1 MINSKAFIAGHTQ
14 KPSNFCLAA
23 ARISTT
29 KGSALEIYNESMEKE
44 DTSLIEKVLEM
55 GHHSV
60 SEHIYFNII
69 FDNVSVITEQFI
81 IEFRLASF
89 TVKSRRYVDY
99 KKMGFVVPE
108 LRFKDDISGQEKK
121 SLEKEYND
129 GMEELFLAYSKL
141 TDSEVPR
148 EDARFILPYSFRSN
162 FYCTVN
168 ARELMKIVYSAC
180 YGRGSRY
187 PEIKH
192 LGNMLLDQ
200 AKKIFKEPFSM
211 IEKIAGFKDN
221 IPQFTVGL
229 LKEIIDDDKSLPAE
243 KVELLSST
251 ENASYK
257 MVLSQIIGQ
266 TGMSTQKALEIINNK
281 PQIYRDIISETVTD
295 GRARALENIS
305 FGFRINRI
313 TLAGLTHLVRHRI
326 QSIIVPDLSTGIRFN
341 DFIVPET
348 VKNNEN
354 LNKIY
359 MNSYEKHIN
368 LYNKFK
374 EKLKFKEDLVY
385 FALAGMRLDVV
396 TSMNARELFHFF
408 RLRTCMRAQWEIRE
422 FAYEML
428 SILREKEPDIFK
440 KVGPGCFMDGVCPE
454 GKFTCKKM
462 NEVKDLI
469 SKL

>member
-1 MINSKAFIAGHTQ
+1 
-14 KPSNFCLAA
+14 
-23 ARISTT
+23 
-29 KGSALEIYNESMEKE
+29 
-44 DTSLIEKVLEM
+44 
-55 GHHSV
+55 
-60 SEHIYFNII
+60 
-69 FDNVSVITEQFI
+69 
-81 IEFRLASF
+81 
-89 TVKSRRYVDY
+89 
-99 KKMGFVVPE
+99 MGFVVPE
-108 LRFKDDISGQEKK
+108 LRFKDTISDEEKK
-121 SLEKEYND
+121 SLVKEYNQ
-129 GMEELFLAYSKL
+129 GMEDLFLAYSKL
-141 TDSEVPR
+141 TDSDVPR

-168 ARELMKIVYSAC
+168 ARELMKIIYSAC
-180 YGRGSRY
+180 YGRGSKY
-187 PEIKH
+187 PEIKK
-192 LGNMLLDQ
+192 LGNMLLEQ
-200 AKKIFKEPFSM
+200 ARQIFKEPFSM
-211 IEKIAGFKDN
+211 LEKIASFKDD
-221 IPQFTVGL
+221 IPEF
-229 LKEIIDDDKSLPAE
+229 INKSLNDQTDINYLPE
-243 KVELLSST
+243 KNVELLSST
-251 ENASYK
+251 ENASQK
-257 MVLSQIIGQ
+257 MVLSQIIAQ
-266 TGMSTQKALEIINNK
+266 TGISTDKALEIINNN
-281 PQIYRDIISETVTD
+281 PQIYSDIISETIKD

-326 QSIIVPDLSTGIRFN
+326 QSIIVPDLSYGVRFN
-341 DFIVPET
+341 DFILPET
-348 VKNNEN
+348 IKNNDE

-359 MNSYEKHIN
+359 MNSYQKHIN

-428 SILREKEPDIFK
+428 SLLRAKEPDIFK

-462 NEVKDLI
+462 NEVIEYI

>member
-1 MINSKAFIAGHTQ
+1 MINSKAVIAGHTN

-44 DTSLIEKVLEM
+44 DTSLIEKVLDM

-60 SEHIYFNII
+60 CEHVNFNII
-69 FDNVSVITEQFI
+69 FDNVSVIVEQFI

-99 KKMGFVVPE
+99 KKMGFVVPD
-108 LRFKDDISGQEKK
+108 LRFNDNVSEKEKK
-121 SLEKEYND
+121 DLKNKYSSTMESLFSVYSDLTEK
-129 GMEELFLAYSKL
+129 G
-141 TDSEVPR
+141 VPR
-148 EDARFILPYSFRSN
+148 EDARFILPYCFRSN

-168 ARELMKIVYSAC
+168 ARELMKIIYSAC
-180 YGRGSRY
+180 YGRGSMY
-187 PEIKH
+187 PEIKN

-200 AKKIFKEPFSM
+200 AKKIFKEPFS
-211 IEKIAGFKDN
+211 ILDKISAFKDN
-221 IPQFTVGL
+221 MPAFTNNL
-229 LKEIIDDDKSLPAE
+229 LNDRLDDNYLPE
-243 KVELLSST
+243 KKVELLSCT
-251 ENASYK
+251 ENASFK
-257 MVLSQIIGQ
+257 MVLAQIIGH
-266 TGMSTQKALEIINNK
+266 TGISSKKAEEIIAND
-281 PQIYRDIISETVTD
+281 PEIYHQVISETITD

-313 TLAGLTHLVRHRI
+313 SLAGLTHLVRHRI
-326 QSIIVPDLSTGIRFN
+326 QSIIISDLSKKIRFN
-341 DFIVPET
+341 DFIMPET
-348 VKNNEN
+348 IKNNNE
-354 LNKIY
+354 LKKIY
-359 MNSYEKHIN
+359 INSYEKHIESYS
-368 LYNKFK
+368 LFK

-385 FALAGMRLDVV
+385 FALAGMKLDIV

-428 SILREKEPDIFK
+428 SLLRTREPDIFK

-454 GKFTCKKM
+454 GKFSCKKM
-462 NEVKDLI
+462 KEVREFI

>member
-1 MINSKAFIAGHTQ
+1 MINSKAIIAGHTS

-44 DTSLIEKVLEM
+44 DTSLIEKVLDM

-69 FDNVSVITEQFI
+69 FDNVSVIVEQFI

-108 LRFKDDISGQEKK
+108 LRFRDEVPEGERDGLKNKYMEVMN
-121 SLEKEYND
+121 SL
-129 GMEELFLAYSKL
+129 FSAYSDL
-141 TDSEVPR
+141 TEKGVPR

-168 ARELMKIVYSAC
+168 ARELMKMIYSAC
-180 YGRGSRY
+180 YGRGAVY
-187 PEIKH
+187 PEIKN
-192 LGNMLLDQ
+192 LGTMLLDQ
-200 AKKIFKEPFSM
+200 AKKIFKEPFS
-211 IEKIAGFKDN
+211 ILDKIAGFNDN
-221 IPQFTVGL
+221 LPFFINDILGNKL
-229 LKEIIDDDKSLPAE
+229 DKNYLPE
-243 KVELLSST
+243 KKVELLTCT
-251 ENASYK
+251 ENASNK
-257 MVLSQIIGQ
+257 MVLSQITAH
-266 TGMSTQKALEIINNK
+266 TGISTEKAVEIMENDPEIYNK
-281 PQIYRDIISETVTD
+281 IISETIKD
-295 GRARALENIS
+295 GRSRALENIS

-326 QSIIVPDLSTGIRFN
+326 QSIIIPDLSGRVRFN
-341 DFIVPET
+341 DFIMPET
-348 VKNNEN
+348 IKNNN
-354 LNKIY
+354 DLKKTYI
-359 MNSYEKHIN
+359 NSYEKHIESYN
-368 LYNKFK
+368 LFK
-374 EKLKFKEDLVY
+374 DKLKYKEDLFY
-385 FALAGMRLDVV
+385 FALAGMRVDVV

-408 RLRTCMRAQWEIRE
+408 RLRTCMRAQWEIRDY
-422 FAYEML
+422 ACEML
-428 SILREKEPDIFK
+428 SLLRLKEPDIFK

-454 GKFTCKKM
+454 GKFSCKKM
-462 NEVKDLI
+462 NEVRDFI

>member
-1 MINSKAFIAGHTQ
+1 MINSKAFISGHTK

-29 KGSALEIYNESMEKE
+29 KGSALEIYKDSMEKE
-44 DTSLIEKVLEM
+44 DTSLIEKVLSM

-69 FDNVSVITEQFI
+69 FDNVSVITEQFM

-99 KKMGFVVPE
+99 KKMGFVFPE
-108 LRFKDDISGQEKK
+108 LRFKDDLSEDEKK
-121 SLEKEYND
+121 ELEKEYNQ
-129 GMEELFLAYSKL
+129 GMEALFKAYSEL
-141 TDSEVPR
+141 TENEVPR

-168 ARELMKIVYSAC
+168 ARELMKIIYSAC
-180 YGRGSRY
+180 YGRGSKY
-187 PEIKH
+187 PEIKK
-192 LGNMLLDQ
+192 LGKMLLEQ
-200 AKKIFKEPFSM
+200 AREVFKEPFSM

-221 IPQFTVGL
+221 LPLFTNSL
-229 LKEIIDDDKSLPAE
+229 LNSQVQSSCLSEK

-257 MVLSQIIGQ
+257 MVVSQIIGQ
-266 TGMSTQKALEIINNK
+266 TGISTENAQKTIKENPKVYN
-281 PQIYRDIISETVTD
+281 DIISETIAD

-313 TLAGLTHLVRHRI
+313 SLAGLTHLVRHRI
-326 QSIIVPDLSTGIRFN
+326 QSIIVPDLSTGVRFD
-341 DFIVPET
+341 DFILPESI
-348 VKNNEN
+348 KNNPK
-354 LNKIY
+354 LNEVY
-359 MNSYEKHIN
+359 NNSYEKHLD
-368 LYNKFK
+368 LYKKFK

-396 TSMNARELFHFF
+396 TSMNARELFHFL

-428 SILREKEPDIFK
+428 SLLRAKEPDLFK

-462 NEVKDLI
+462 DEVRQLI
-469 SKL
+469 SRL